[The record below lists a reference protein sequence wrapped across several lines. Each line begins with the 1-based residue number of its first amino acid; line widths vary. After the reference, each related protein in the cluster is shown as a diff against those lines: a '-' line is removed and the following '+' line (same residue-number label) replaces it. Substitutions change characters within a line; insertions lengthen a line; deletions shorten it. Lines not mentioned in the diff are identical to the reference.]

1 MNGIFVSSSS
11 SSSSLFMK
19 RYEKDA
25 DKYYLVEDDRVRFE
39 FHGTLGTNNVCI
51 ENRCKLVRQ
60 TEELFDLLSM
70 NNYKKAN
77 RIPSQL
83 MMNQIQKLSM
93 VNFEFVSIF
102 V

>member
-1 MNGIFVSSSS
+1 
-11 SSSSLFMK
+11 
-19 RYEKDA
+19 
-25 DKYYLVEDDRVRFE
+25 
-39 FHGTLGTNNVCI
+39 
-51 ENRCKLVRQ
+51 
-60 TEELFDLLSM
+60 M

-102 V
+102 VWKLICLSQ